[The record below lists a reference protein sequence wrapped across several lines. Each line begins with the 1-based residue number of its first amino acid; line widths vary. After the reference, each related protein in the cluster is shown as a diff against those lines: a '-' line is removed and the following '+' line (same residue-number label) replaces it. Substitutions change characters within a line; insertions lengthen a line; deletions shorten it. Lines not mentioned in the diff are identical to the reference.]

1 MVDAEILIDRW
12 MWIVVMG
19 NLPNGKLRQSM
30 KRRKCRILAAFLLQS
45 DENYANSVHSQQHAK
60 LKQKFSTW
68 EGVQDYESVDEHD
81 N

>member
-1 MVDAEILIDRW
+1 MQNFVSVSPE
-12 MWIVVMG
+12 
-19 NLPNGKLRQSM
+19 
-30 KRRKCRILAAFLLQS
+30 S

-68 EGVQDYESVDEHD
+68 EGVQDYESADEHD